1 VEHCP
6 GATAQGS
13 LQLSSVQVPPSDA
26 LGRPE
31 IPPLGLR
38 WPAMQALL
46 SAFDITGAE
55 LVR

>member
-1 VEHCP
+1 MEHCP